1 MSVLKLKWVWF
12 SSIHWIQPCP
22 KQLHSTSLIELHQQR
37 WKKQSGARA
46 EKEKVWEIYWLAAP
60 GGEHP
65 PHHTSWQHLPQGI
78 HLNVIWQP
86 SAISKLNLD
95 IDLDTQFQGLTTLLR
110 FQTQPDTDMFVLLRA
125 TPAEALHNVS
135 WTPLLTLN
143 AGSSKFLGEW
153 IQLNCFFERYFLL
166 YCQATTKSHK

>member
-1 MSVLKLKWVWF
+1 MRCKLNSVEMHECAETEMSLIQFHPLNPAFFFFFFFLK
-12 SSIHWIQPCP
+12 P

-46 EKEKVWEIYWLAAP
+46 EKEKVWEVYWLAAP

-110 FQTQPDTDMFVLLRA
+110 FHTHSQTLICLSCWERLLVRPY
-125 TPAEALHNVS
+125 TM
-135 WTPLLTLN
+135 
-143 AGSSKFLGEW
+143 
-153 IQLNCFFERYFLL
+153 
-166 YCQATTKSHK
+166 